1 MRRNPFLRF
10 HLAAE
15 AAAYPALLLVTLWC
29 LLMVVGAVGLLALV
43 PTVWSLLLTM
53 VMLIAAVGIM
63 GGEIGAAFSDTGESD
78 PSRAAPRLSSSEDEP
93 IVVPRRRGRD
103 DRQTPSH
110 SREMPRAA

>member
-1 MRRNPFLRF
+1 
-10 HLAAE
+10 
-15 AAAYPALLLVTLWC
+15 
-29 LLMVVGAVGLLALV
+29 
-43 PTVWSLLLTM
+43 
-53 VMLIAAVGIM
+53 M

-78 PSRAAPRLSSSEDEP
+78 PPRAAPRLSSSEDEP